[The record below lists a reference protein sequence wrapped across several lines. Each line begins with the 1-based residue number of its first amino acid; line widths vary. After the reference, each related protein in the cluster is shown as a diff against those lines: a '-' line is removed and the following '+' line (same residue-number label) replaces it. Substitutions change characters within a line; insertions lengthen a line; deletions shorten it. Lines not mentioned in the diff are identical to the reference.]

1 MNAAGESEVKPTVI
15 WKLESP
21 RCFKNFDKKR
31 LPVQYFSQS
40 NAWMAGEI
48 MDEILKKLNRQL
60 KRNGRS
66 VLLLMDN
73 AGCHPPEM
81 KDGYSNIKVM
91 FLPANITSRL
101 QPLDLGINKN
111 FKVHYRKLLF
121 RYVVAK
127 IDECTMA
134 SEVAK
139 KYIFSRQ

>member
-1 MNAAGESEVKPTVI
+1 
-15 WKLESP
+15 
-21 RCFKNFDKKR
+21 
-31 LPVQYFSQS
+31 
-40 NAWMAGEI
+40 

-73 AGCHPPEM
+73 SGCHPPEM

-134 SEVAK
+134 SEVTK